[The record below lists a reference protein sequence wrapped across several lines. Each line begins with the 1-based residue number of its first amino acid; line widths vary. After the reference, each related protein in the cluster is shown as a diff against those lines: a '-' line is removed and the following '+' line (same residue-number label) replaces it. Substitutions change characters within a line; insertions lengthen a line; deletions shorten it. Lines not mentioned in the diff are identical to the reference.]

1 MKYREGVI
9 DWACALQRDR
19 ISNLN
24 SNQFIMLLK
33 LESDI
38 WKFSKLIN
46 IFFLKMIIKKPE
58 KALK

>member
-19 ISNLN
+19 TSNLN

-46 IFFLKMIIKKPE
+46 IFFLKMIVKNPE